1 MMVMMMLIGMD
12 THRVLGDDGD
22 PTSQFAQT
30 KLRDVHLAIII
41 VVIIIVVII
50 IVVMI
55 IVLW

>member
-22 PTSQFAQT
+22 PTSQFAQP
-30 KLRDVHLAIII
+30 KLRDVHLAIVI

-50 IVVMI
+50 IV
-55 IVLW
+55 LW

>member
-1 MMVMMMLIGMD
+1 MMMMLIGID
-12 THRVLGDDGD
+12 THRVLRDDGD
-22 PTSQFAQT
+22 PTSQFAQP

-55 IVLW
+55 IMLW

>member
-1 MMVMMMLIGMD
+1 MMMMMLIGID
-12 THRVLGDDGD
+12 THRVLRDDGD
-22 PTSQFAQT
+22 PTSQFAQP

-55 IVLW
+55 IMLW